1 MKKVGIVSCYFKNNY
16 GSMLQ
21 AYATKKVLD
30 NNDIPNETI
39 NINGNI
45 DFKKGKR
52 KYYLSQIFNV
62 NFIKSKFGMIKMKID
77 VKLNKELKKNIALRN
92 KKFKDFRREFNL
104 SKNNKTYKELTEMAI
119 DRYTDVVVGSD
130 QLWLPVNIISDYYTL
145 NWVPAEI
152 NKISYSTSFGV
163 SAIPKKYND
172 LYKKF
177 LSRIN
182 FLSVREDTGV
192 KIIKDIAEI
201 NANLVCDPTILL
213 TKEEWNEVAVSKRII
228 DDKYILCYFLGNNIE
243 HRKFVERL
251 KKKTGYKIV
260 SLNHADEYVKYSD
273 IFCDVAPYDIGPR
286 EWINLIKNAEIVCT
300 DSFHGTV
307 FSLIYNK
314 LFFCFRRFKSNNK
327 VSTNSRLDSLL
338 KIAEI
343 NSERILTGLEDVD
356 KVLNYEIDYTKVN
369 ENIDNYRNTSK
380 EWLLNSIK
388 NKENEVKHINIT
400 YKEECCG
407 CTACMSNCPQ
417 NAITME
423 EDEEGFL
430 YPKIKKEKCVNCGLC
445 KKVCPIINNN
455 NETVKEQNAY
465 AINNKDLTV
474 RKESTSGGAFS
485 AIATYIIENGGVV
498 FGAAFNDKYEVI
510 HTFVDNIKDIKKF
523 RNSKYVQSNLKNT
536 YSEAKKFL
544 DENRLVCY
552 SGTPCQIEGLKKY
565 LKNDYE
571 NLFLIDVVCRAVPS
585 PKLLKS
591 YLKYINKKY
600 LKNEKIKNV
609 SFRNKEKYGYKYT
622 QMRVASDNNIY
633 EEGVETDPYLRAFFQ
648 GFSIRPSCGECRF
661 KKKYRESDITIW
673 DCFNAE
679 DYSKE
684 LDDNYGTTRVLVHSK
699 KGQELFNKII
709 PQINMVEI
717 NVDKAIKNSKEL
729 VQPTKLNDN
738 RKQFFNDMNL
748 MPIDKLFDKYFP
760 NNIKVKVEKFF
771 RVALIKLPF
780 YKKIKRIAKK
790 VLKRG

>member
-16 GSMLQ
+16 GSLLQ

-30 NNDIPNETI
+30 NNNIPNETI
-39 NINGNI
+39 SIDGNI

-52 KYYLSQIFNV
+52 KYYLTQLFNI

-77 VKLNKELKKNIALRN
+77 VKLNKKLKDNIALRN
-92 KKFKDFRREFNL
+92 KKFKEFRREFNL

-119 DRYTDVVVGSD
+119 NRYTDVVVGSD
-130 QLWLPVNIISDYYTL
+130 QLWLPVNIIADYYTL
-145 NWVPAEI
+145 NWVPDEI
-152 NKISYSTSFGV
+152 NKIAYSTSFGV
-163 SAIPKKYND
+163 STIPQKYNE

-182 FLSVREDTGV
+182 YLSVREDTGV

-201 NANLVCDPTILL
+201 DAKLVCDPTILL
-213 TKEEWNEVAVSKRII
+213 TKEEWNKVAVNKRII

-343 NSERILTGLEDVD
+343 SSERILTGLEDVD
-356 KVLNYEIDYTKVN
+356 EVLKYEIDYTKVN
-369 ENIDNYRNTSK
+369 ENIDNYRNISK
-380 EWLLNSIK
+380 KWFLNSIK
-388 NKENEVKHINIT
+388 NNENEIKHINIT

-407 CTACMSNCPQ
+407 CTACKNSCPQ
-417 NAITME
+417 NAIEMK
-423 EDEEGFL
+423 EDNEGFL
-430 YPKIKKEKCVNCGLC
+430 YPRVNTEKCVNCSLC
-445 KKVCPIINNN
+445 KKACPIINNN
-455 NETVKEQNAY
+455 DETMKEQKAY

-485 AIATYIIENGGVV
+485 AIASYIIENNGIV
-498 FGAAFNDKYEVI
+498 FGAAFNDNYEVI
-510 HTFVDNIKDIKKF
+510 HTFVERLEDLKKF

-536 YSEAKKFL
+536 YSEVKQFL

-552 SGTPCQIEGLKKY
+552 SGTPCQIEGLKRF
-565 LKNDYE
+565 LKKDYD

-585 PKLLKS
+585 PKVLRT
-591 YLKYINKKY
+591 YLKYISKKY
-600 LKNEKIKNV
+600 LKDENINGV

-622 QMRVASDNNIY
+622 QMKVISDNNVY
-633 EEGVETDPYLRAFFQ
+633 EEGVETDPYLRAFFKAFQ
-648 GFSIRPSCGECRF
+648 LGHHVGNVDLKRNIEKVILLFGI
-661 KKKYRESDITIW
+661 
-673 DCFNAE
+673 
-679 DYSKE
+679 
-684 LDDNYGTTRVLVHSK
+684 VLM
-699 KGQELFNKII
+699 QKII
-709 PQINMVEI
+709 V
-717 NVDKAIKNSKEL
+717 KN
-729 VQPTKLNDN
+729 
-738 RKQFFNDMNL
+738 
-748 MPIDKLFDKYFP
+748 
-760 NNIKVKVEKFF
+760 
-771 RVALIKLPF
+771 
-780 YKKIKRIAKK
+780 
-790 VLKRG
+790 